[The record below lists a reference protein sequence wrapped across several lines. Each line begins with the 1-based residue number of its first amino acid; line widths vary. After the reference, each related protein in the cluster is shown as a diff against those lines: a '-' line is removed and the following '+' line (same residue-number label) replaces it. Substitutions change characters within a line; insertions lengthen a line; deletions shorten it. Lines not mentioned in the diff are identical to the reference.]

1 MTRLTKKDKYEHFYT
16 DQANCRNIWSSDG
29 KKLEGEYFENKTL
42 AIDGKAI
49 DKLSELEDIEDELGV
64 DLVTLYKALTSGV
77 WVKNEEGQIYHAN
90 VYLHNLILSPNSAK
104 NNFCFVTPNDVLL
117 LFYRI
122 GQDWALTKQELEEE

>member
-1 MTRLTKKDKYEHFYT
+1 MTRLTKKTINGFVPTYERETKENYY
-16 DQANCRNIWSSDG
+16 NLVC
-29 KKLEGEYFENKTL
+29 KLG
-42 AIDGKAI
+42 
-49 DKLSELEDIEDELGV
+49 ELEDIEDELGV

-122 GQDWALTKQELEEE
+122 GQDWALTKQELL